1 MTETVVIA
9 LPRFSRDAERIATF
23 LGAEFREYHPDIF
36 SELFPHSRRI
46 IAVMS
51 MGIVMRKI
59 APLLRD
65 KWNDP
70 AVVVVSPDLAYAI
83 PLVGGHHGA
92 NALAQELAALGIVPV
107 ITTATETLGK
117 PSVETIAVQHG
128 CDIVNRDSTR
138 SVNAAMLDMDVP
150 VYAVRGPAIVIAGP
164 EVSLLVSK
172 GEYTVGIGCRK
183 GVGKEEV
190 IAAIRSACADA
201 GIDPGDVKIYAT
213 TQKKCNEAGLSRA
226 ISALSANLIFLDD
239 DTINAQTI
247 VTPSKAKK
255 IGLLGVA
262 EPCALA
268 VAQRKELVMK
278 KKVYGRVTVAIAR

>member
-1 MTETVVIA
+1 MTATVVIA
-9 LPRFSRDAERIATF
+9 LSRFSREAERIATF
-23 LGAEFREYHPDIF
+23 LNAEYREYSPDIF
-36 SELFPHSRRI
+36 AEVFPSARRI
-46 IAVMS
+46 VAVMS
-51 MGIVMRKI
+51 MGIVMRRI

-92 NALAQELAALGIVPV
+92 NALAKELSALGIVPV
-107 ITTATETLGK
+107 ITTATETMGK
-117 PSVETIAVQHG
+117 PSVESIAQQHG

-138 SVNAAMLDMDVP
+138 AVNAAMLDGNVK
-150 VYAVRGPAIVIAGP
+150 VHAVSGPAIVIAGP
-164 EVSLLVSK
+164 AVSLLVRA

-183 GVGKEEV
+183 GVERDEV
-190 IAAIRSACADA
+190 IAAIRSACAGA
-201 GIDPGDVKIYAT
+201 GIDPGDVQIYAT
-213 TQKKCNEAGLSRA
+213 TIKKCNETGLVDA
-226 ISALSANLIFLDD
+226 IAALSANLIFLDD
-239 DTINAQTI
+239 DTINAQAT
-247 VTPSKAKK
+247 VSPSKAKR

-278 KKVYGRVTVAIAR
+278 KTVYGRVTVAIAR

>member
-1 MTETVVIA
+1 MTDTVVIA

-46 IAVMS
+46 VAVMS

-70 AVVVVSPDLAYAI
+70 AVVVVSPDLAYAV

-92 NALAQELAALGIVPV
+92 NALAQELTALGIVPV

-150 VYAVRGPAIVIAGP
+150 VYAVQGPAIVIAGP

-201 GIDPGDVKIYAT
+201 GIDPGDVQVYAT
-213 TQKKCNEAGLSRA
+213 TQKKCNETGLSRA

-278 KKVYGRVTVAIAR
+278 KNVYGRVTVAIAR

>member
-23 LGAEFREYHPDIF
+23 LGAEFREYNPDIF
-36 SELFPHSRRI
+36 SELFPHSHRI
-46 IAVMS
+46 VAVMS

-65 KWNDP
+65 KWTDP

-92 NALAQELAALGIVPV
+92 NALAQELTALGIVSV

-150 VYAVRGPAIVIAGP
+150 VYAVQGPAIVIAGP

-201 GIDPGDVKIYAT
+201 GIDPGDVQVYAT
-213 TQKKCNEAGLSRA
+213 TQKKCNETGLSRA

-278 KKVYGRVTVAIAR
+278 KNVYGRVTVAIAR

>member
-46 IAVMS
+46 VAVMS

-70 AVVVVSPDLAYAI
+70 AVVVVSPDLAYAV

-117 PSVETIAVQHG
+117 QSVETIAVQHG

-150 VYAVRGPAIVIAGP
+150 VYAVQGPAIVIAGQD
-164 EVSLLVSK
+164 VSILVSK

-201 GIDPGDVKIYAT
+201 GIDPGDVQVYAT
-213 TQKKCNEAGLSRA
+213 TQKKCNETGLSRA

-268 VAQRKELVMK
+268 VAKRKELVMK

>member
-46 IAVMS
+46 VAVMS

-70 AVVVVSPDLAYAI
+70 AVVVVSPDLAYAV

-92 NALAQELAALGIVPV
+92 NALAQELTALGIVPV

-150 VYAVRGPAIVIAGP
+150 VYAVQGPAIVIAGP

-201 GIDPGDVKIYAT
+201 GIDPGDVQVYAT
-213 TQKKCNEAGLSRA
+213 TQKKCNETGLSRA

-278 KKVYGRVTVAIAR
+278 KNVYGRVTIAIAR

>member
-46 IAVMS
+46 VAVMS

-70 AVVVVSPDLAYAI
+70 AVVVVSPDLAYAV

-92 NALAQELAALGIVPV
+92 NALAQELTALGIVPV

-150 VYAVRGPAIVIAGP
+150 VYAVQGPAIVIAGP

-201 GIDPGDVKIYAT
+201 GIDPGDVQVYAT
-213 TQKKCNEAGLSRA
+213 TQKKCNETGLSRA

-278 KKVYGRVTVAIAR
+278 KKVYGRVTIAIAR

>member
-36 SELFPHSRRI
+36 SEIFPHSRRI
-46 IAVMS
+46 VAVMS

-117 PSVETIAVQHG
+117 PSVETIAVQHD

-190 IAAIRSACADA
+190 IAAIRSACADS
-201 GIDPGDVKIYAT
+201 GIDPGDVQVYAT
-213 TQKKCNEAGLSRA
+213 TQKKCNETGLSRA
-226 ISALSANLIFLDD
+226 ISTLSANLIFLDD

-268 VAQRKELVMK
+268 VAQRKELIMK

>member
-1 MTETVVIA
+1 MNETVVIA

-23 LGAEFREYHPDIF
+23 LGAEFREYTPDIF

-46 IAVMS
+46 VAVMS

-92 NALAQELAALGIVPV
+92 NALAQELAPLGIVPV
-107 ITTATETLGK
+107 ITTATETLGR
-117 PSVETIAVQHG
+117 PSVEAIAVQHG

-190 IAAIRSACADA
+190 IAAIRSACADS
-201 GIDPGDVKIYAT
+201 GIDPGDVQVYAT
-213 TQKKCNEAGLSRA
+213 TQKKCNETGLSCA

-262 EPCALA
+262 EP
-268 VAQRKELVMK
+268 
-278 KKVYGRVTVAIAR
+278 

>member
-36 SELFPHSRRI
+36 SEIFPQSHRI
-46 IAVMS
+46 VAVMS

-92 NALAQELAALGIVPV
+92 NALAQELATLGIVPV

-150 VYAVRGPAIVIAGP
+150 VYAVKGPAIVIAGP

-201 GIDPGDVKIYAT
+201 RIDPGDVQVYAT
-213 TQKKCNEAGLSRA
+213 TQKKCNETGLSRA

-278 KKVYGRVTVAIAR
+278 KNVYGRVTIAIAR

>member
-36 SELFPHSRRI
+36 SEIFPHSRRI

-51 MGIVMRKI
+51 LGIVMRKI

-65 KWNDP
+65 KWTDP

-92 NALAQELAALGIVPV
+92 NALAQELTALGIVSV

-150 VYAVRGPAIVIAGP
+150 VYAVQGPAIVIAGP

-201 GIDPGDVKIYAT
+201 GIDPGDVQVYAT
-213 TQKKCNEAGLSRA
+213 TQKKCNETGLSRA

-278 KKVYGRVTVAIAR
+278 KNVYGRVTVAIAR

>member
-1 MTETVVIA
+1 MTDTVVIA
-9 LPRFSRDAERIATF
+9 LPRFSREAERIATF
-23 LGAEFREYHPDIF
+23 LGAEYRQYCPDIF
-36 SELFPHSRRI
+36 TEVFPRAHRI
-46 IAVMS
+46 VAVMS
-51 MGIVMRKI
+51 MGIVMRRI

-92 NALAQELAALGIVPV
+92 NALAQELSALGIVPV
-107 ITTATETLGK
+107 ITTATETLGR
-117 PSVETIAVQHG
+117 PSVESIAQQHI

-138 SVNAAMLDMDVP
+138 AVNAAMLDGDVK
-150 VYAVRGPAIVIAGP
+150 VHAVSGPAIVIAGP
-164 EVSLLVSK
+164 AVSLLVRR

-183 GVGKEEV
+183 GVGRDEV

-201 GIDPGDVKIYAT
+201 GIDPADVMIFAT
-213 TQKKCNEAGLSRA
+213 TVKKCNETGLAEA

-239 DTINAQTI
+239 DTINAQAT
-247 VTPSKAKK
+247 VSPSKAKR

-278 KKVYGRVTVAIAR
+278 KNIYGRVTVAIAR